1 MYTILLSN
9 LAKKALGK
17 LERLVQERIVVALD
31 LLKSDPRPPK
41 AVKLRGEDDV
51 WRIRVG
57 DYRILYEVIDNELV
71 VWIVRIANRKGVYR
85 KK

>member
-9 LAKKALGK
+9 HARKALGK

-41 AVKLRGEDDV
+41 AVKLRGEVDV

-71 VWIVRIANRKGVYR
+71 VWIVRIANRKDIYR

>member
-9 LAKKALGK
+9 HARKALGK

-71 VWIVRIANRKGVYR
+71 VWIVRIANRKDVYR

>member
-9 LAKKALGK
+9 HARKALGK

-71 VWIVRIANRKGVYR
+71 VWIVRIANRKDIYR

>member
-71 VWIVRIANRKGVYR
+71 VWIVRIATRKDVYR